1 MSDGEA
7 LVAFGVPTAAAALT
21 LTIVAMKNAAREREM
36 RHTERL
42 KAIENGLLLDDV
54 DEERRI
60 RRGMLKLAGGLGIG
74 VPAIALASAAAAL
87 INVPAFSMSTL
98 TVFLIW
104 TGAVSVGL
112 AAVVSGAWLANATL
126 TRLRPTGRQ
135 NVGATGQNPLGYGRY
150 DVAGAHRLH

>member
-1 MSDGEA
+1 MSDGEV

-54 DEERRI
+54 DEERRV
-60 RRGMLKLAGGLGIG
+60 RRGMLRLAAGLGIG
-74 VPAIALASAAAAL
+74 VPAIAVVSAAAAL
-87 INVPAFSMSTL
+87 INVPAFAMSTL
-98 TVFLIW
+98 SVFLIW
-104 TGAVSVGL
+104 TGAASVGL

-126 TRLRPTGRQ
+126 TRLRPAARH
-135 NVGATGQNPLGYGRY
+135 NVGATVQNSLGNGRY
-150 DVAGAHRLH
+150 DVAVAHRLH

>member
-74 VPAIALASAAAAL
+74 VPAIAVASAAAAL
-87 INVPAFSMSTL
+87 INVPAFAMSPL

-104 TGAVSVGL
+104 TGAAAVGL

-126 TRLRPTGRQ
+126 TRLRPAGRHQ
-135 NVGATGQNPLGYGRY
+135 VGSTAPNPRANGNY
-150 DVAGAHRLH
+150 DLAGAQRFR